1 MIHRIFI
8 ALVAIGPAILL
19 PGCAATSA
27 GGEGTTTARSTGSR
41 IWAGTCNRCHNLRP
55 PRQFAAEEWPV
66 VVDHMRTRADL
77 TKSEA
82 EAVAAYLRRVSAG
95 GSSRAPG
102 RTPL

>member
-8 ALVAIGPAILL
+8 ALVTIGPMILL
-19 PGCAATSA
+19 LGCAGAST
-27 GGEGTTTARSTGSR
+27 GGEGTTTAASEGSR
-41 IWAGTCNRCHNLRP
+41 IWRGTCNRCHNLRP

-95 GSSRAPG
+95 GGS
-102 RTPL
+102 